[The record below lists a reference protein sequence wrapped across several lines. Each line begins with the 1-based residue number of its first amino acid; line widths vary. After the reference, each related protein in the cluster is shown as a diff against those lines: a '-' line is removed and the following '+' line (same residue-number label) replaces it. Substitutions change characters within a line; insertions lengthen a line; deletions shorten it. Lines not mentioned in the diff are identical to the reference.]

1 MRRTESKIQLNMY
14 QTITRKGSFD
24 AAHRVMHERVKCFNL
39 PGHTFLYELTFAFKE
54 PEGLGYALDFKEIK
68 RVACAYIDEVFD
80 HCTII
85 NPKDT
90 IVKECVEKLG
100 TKLYEMTI
108 NGPGED
114 CNPSAESIAKEMF
127 IQISALM
134 DTENIW
140 LEKLRLY
147 ETPNCWVDTSK
158 EDIRPIESCNVCE
171 GRKRFVDE
179 FRKKVG
185 TFEYDE
191 RKC

>member
-1 MRRTESKIQLNMY
+1 MY

-39 PGHTFLYELTFAFKE
+39 HGHTFLYELTFAFKE

-68 RVACAYIDEVFD
+68 RVACTYIDEVFD

-85 NPKDT
+85 NPKD
-90 IVKECVEKLG
+90 IVVKECVEKLG

-108 NGPGED
+108 GGPGAD
-114 CNPSAESIAKEMF
+114 CNPSAESLAKELF

-134 DTENIW
+134 NTENIW
-140 LEKLRLY
+140 LHSIRLY
-147 ETPNCWVDTSK
+147 ETPNCWVDTTR
-158 EDIRPIESCNVCE
+158 EDIRAIEECNVLD
-171 GRKRFVDE
+171 GRREVLDE
-179 FRKKVG
+179 FKKKVG

-191 RKC
+191 RKIQK

>member
-1 MRRTESKIQLNMY
+1 MY

-39 PGHTFLYELTFAFKE
+39 HGHTFLYELTFGFKE
-54 PEGLGYALDFKEIK
+54 PENLGYALDFKEIK

-80 HCTII
+80 HCTIV
-85 NPKDT
+85 NPKDE
-90 IVKECVEKLG
+90 ILIDCVKKLG
-100 TKLYEMTI
+100 TKLYKMTLF
-108 NGPGED
+108 GEDAD
-114 CNPSAESIAKEMF
+114 CNPSAESIAKELF

-134 DTENIW
+134 NTENIW

-158 EDIRPIESCNVCE
+158 EDIPWVEKNTVLALRQDAIS
-171 GRKRFVDE
+171 D
-179 FRKKVG
+179 FRNKVG

-191 RKC
+191 RKV

>member
-1 MRRTESKIQLNMY
+1 MY
-14 QTITRKGSFD
+14 QKITRKGTFD

-39 PGHTFLYELTFAFKE
+39 HGHTFLYELTFAFKE

-90 IVKECVEKLG
+90 IVRECVEKLG

-108 NGPGED
+108 NGPGAD
-114 CNPSAESIAKEMF
+114 CNPSAESIAKELF
-127 IQISALM
+127 IQIAYLM
-134 DTENIW
+134 NTRNLW
-140 LEKLRLY
+140 LENLRLY
-147 ETPNCWVDTSK
+147 ETPNCWVDTNK
-158 EDIRPIESCNVCE
+158 DDITPQDDANVLGARVE
-171 GRKRFVDE
+171 TLNE
-179 FRKKVG
+179 FRKRVG

>member
-1 MRRTESKIQLNMY
+1 MY
-14 QTITRKGSFD
+14 QKITRKGTFD

-39 PGHTFLYELTFAFKE
+39 HGHTFLYELTFAFKE

-85 NPKDT
+85 NPQDT
-90 IVKECVEKLG
+90 VVKECVEKLG

-108 NGPGED
+108 GGPGAD
-114 CNPSAESIAKEMF
+114 CNPSAESIAKEIFVQVASVMGDGKN
-127 IQISALM
+127 L
-134 DTENIW
+134 W
-140 LEKLRLY
+140 LSSLRLY
-147 ETPNCWVDTSK
+147 ETPNCWVDTTSDCITGPEYLNIMKARK
-158 EDIRPIESCNVCE
+158 EAIEAF
-171 GRKRFVDE
+171 K
-179 FRKKVG
+179 KKVG

>member
-1 MRRTESKIQLNMY
+1 MNTDKI
-14 QTITRKGSFD
+14 F
-24 AAHRVMHERVKCFNL
+24 
-39 PGHTFLYELTFAFKE
+39 
-54 PEGLGYALDFKEIK
+54 
-68 RVACAYIDEVFD
+68 
-80 HCTII
+80 
-85 NPKDT
+85 
-90 IVKECVEKLG
+90 
-100 TKLYEMTI
+100 
-108 NGPGED
+108 
-114 CNPSAESIAKEMF
+114 AESIAKEMF

>member
-1 MRRTESKIQLNMY
+1 MY

-39 PGHTFLYELTFAFKE
+39 HGHTFLYELTFGFKE

-90 IVKECVEKLG
+90 VVKECVEKLG

-114 CNPSAESIAKEMF
+114 CNPSAESIAKELF
-127 IQISALM
+127 IQIAYLM
-134 DTENIW
+134 ASPNIW
-140 LEKLRLY
+140 LDSLRLY
-147 ETPNCWVDTSK
+147 ETPNCWVDTTHD
-158 EDIRPIESCNVCE
+158 DINTNDVANVMGERIEALDAF
-171 GRKRFVDE
+171 KQ
-179 FRKKVG
+179 KVG

>member
-1 MRRTESKIQLNMY
+1 MY
-14 QTITRKGSFD
+14 QKITRKGSFD

-39 PGHTFLYELTFAFKE
+39 HGHTFLYELTFAFKE
-54 PEGLGYALDFKEIK
+54 PGDLGYALDFKEIK

-114 CNPSAESIAKEMF
+114 CNPSAESISKELF

-134 DTENIW
+134 DTENLW
-140 LEKLRLY
+140 LDSVRLY
-147 ETPNCWVDTSK
+147 ETPNCWVDTK
-158 EDIRPIESCNVCE
+158 RGDIRAIETYNVCE
-171 GRKRFVDE
+171 SRKKFVDE

-185 TFEYDE
+185 TFEYDD
-191 RKC
+191 RKAQK

>member
-1 MRRTESKIQLNMY
+1 MQK
-14 QTITRKGSFD
+14 ITRKGSFD

-39 PGHTFLYELTFAFKE
+39 HGHTFLYELTFAFKE
-54 PEGLGYALDFKEIK
+54 PDDLGYALDFKEIK

-85 NPKDT
+85 NPKDE
-90 IVKECVEKLG
+90 IVRECVEKLG

-108 NGPGED
+108 KGPGAD
-114 CNPSAESIAKEMF
+114 CNPSAESIAKELF
-127 IQISALM
+127 IQIAYLM

-140 LEKLRLY
+140 LHSIRLY
-147 ETPNCWVDTSK
+147 ETPNCWVKTKK
-158 EDIRPIESCNVCE
+158 EDIQAIEERNVLD
-171 GRKRFVDE
+171 GRRKVLDE
-179 FRKKVG
+179 FKKKVG

>member
-1 MRRTESKIQLNMY
+1 MY
-14 QTITRKGSFD
+14 QKITRKGSFD

-39 PGHTFLYELTFAFKE
+39 HGHTFLYELTFVFKE
-54 PEGLGYALDFKEIK
+54 PEDLGYALDFKEIR

-108 NGPGED
+108 KGPGAD
-114 CNPSAESIAKEMF
+114 CNPSAESIAKELF

-140 LEKLRLY
+140 LDSLRLY
-147 ETPNCWVDTSK
+147 ETPNCWVDTTRD
-158 EDIRPIESCNVCE
+158 DIRAIDTVNVCE
-171 GRKRFVDE
+171 GRKKFVNE
-179 FRKKVG
+179 FKKKVG

-191 RKC
+191 RKIDGCKAHN

>member
-1 MRRTESKIQLNMY
+1 MY
-14 QTITRKGSFD
+14 QTITRKGTFD

-39 PGHTFLYELTFAFKE
+39 HGHTFLYELTFAFKQ
-54 PEGLGYALDFKEIK
+54 PEDLGYALDFKEIK

-108 NGPGED
+108 KGPGED
-114 CNPSAESIAKEMF
+114 CNPSAESIAKELF
-127 IQISALM
+127 VQIAYLM

-140 LEKLRLY
+140 LDSLRLY
-147 ETPNCWVDTSK
+147 ETPNCWVDTNSS
-158 EDIRPIESCNVCE
+158 DIRANEEHNILLGNQERLE
-171 GRKRFVDE
+171 E
-179 FRKKVG
+179 FKQRIG